1 MALSG
6 EMFVTIRCVMLWLG
20 FCGAA
25 FWNVSLG
32 QVLPN
37 TYNGLRTYIEN
48 HEMDS
53 LQLLSINRHLRTL
66 NQEHSDSLITHIFP
80 LLEKKYAE
88 RPPSQKARLYNL
100 LTATSYQLT
109 GNMAVSNRFVELQI
123 LNYRKAGYRFRE
135 LWAFT
140 HKMFILAEMDSTELA
155 LAAAL
160 QLQRKLDSNLVSPA
174 EYADLSRQLCVFLH
188 SIGEVESG
196 LDACHKS
203 IKHSRKHGFKNGN
216 SILLETLALLT
227 ETSTGDMREV
237 IRIRREAM
245 QSAIEEPDSFNLRI
259 IYRNLAS
266 SYNDLNEPDSAA
278 KYFNLTFKLH
288 RTHPYFFGWLA
299 DQELY
304 AFFLIDQ
311 NQMDLAKKAI
321 DSLGYHISNNYN
333 RQRDYFILREYFAVA
348 SNDLAAYQKWSS
360 KLDSVNDL
368 IQDEEKL
375 GIREELK
382 IQYETEKKEAEN
394 QLLKSESRARQ
405 TQLIALLIL
414 VGLLAV
420 IVTLIIQRKKRDQA
434 LHRKDQRLKELEL
447 ERERKEKA
455 AMVQRNDEL
464 KKDLGQRIKQVVE
477 QQVINAELMEMVE
490 ELRTTNESPLVRKK
504 AAQMKAHLIKS
515 IQGQIFENIYT
526 KMLELYP
533 HLLKYL
539 SEELGSDKE
548 AELISTAM
556 YFLGYESNVIAKVL
570 NRSEK
575 AIRNMR
581 HRVRQKLG
589 MENKD
594 DFTAFLHRIN
604 EDLTRQ

>member
-1 MALSG
+1 MAQSR
-6 EMFVTIRCVMLWLG
+6 EIYVTIRLVMLLLCFSG
-20 FCGAA
+20 TATLAHGQELPGTYRGIYTYISSHSID
-25 FWNVSLG
+25 SLE
-32 QVLPN
+32 
-37 TYNGLRTYIEN
+37 LRT
-48 HEMDS
+48 
-53 LQLLSINRHLRTL
+53 LGRHLRTL
-66 NQEHSDSLITHIFP
+66 NQAYSDSLLSHIFP
-80 LLEKKYAE
+80 ALEEKYQHRTAA
-88 RPPSQKARLYNL
+88 QKAILYNT
-100 LTATSYQLT
+100 LTATAYQLT
-109 GNMAVSNRFVELQI
+109 GDLHVTMRFAEEQI
-123 LNYRKAGYRFRE
+123 LNYRKSGNRFRE

-140 HKMFILAEMDSTELA
+140 HKMFILADMDSIELA
-155 LAAAL
+155 LSAAL
-160 QLQRKLDSNLVSPA
+160 ELQRKLDSNLVAPD
-174 EYADLSRQLCVFLH
+174 EYADLSRQLCVFYH
-188 SIGEVESG
+188 SIGEVENG
-196 LDACHKS
+196 LDACRES
-203 IKHSRKHGFKNGN
+203 IAHSRKHGFKHGN
-216 SILLETLALLT
+216 SVLLETLALLT
-227 ETSTGDMREV
+227 ENAEGDVTEI

-259 IYRNLAS
+259 IYRNLAN
-266 SYNDLNEPDSAA
+266 SYNRINEPDSAA
-278 KYFNLTFKLH
+278 KYFNLTFQLH
-288 RTHPYFFGWLA
+288 RIHPYFFGWLA
-299 DQELY
+299 DQQLY
-304 AFFLIDQ
+304 ASFLIDQ
-311 NQMDLAKKAI
+311 GQMDQAKKAI
-321 DSLGYHISNNYN
+321 DSLGYHINENYG
-333 RQRDYFILREYFAVA
+333 RQRDYYALQEYFAVA
-348 SNDLAAYQKWSS
+348 SNDVTTYQKWSS
-360 KLDSVNDL
+360 KLDSINDL

-375 GIREELK
+375 EAREELK

-394 QLLKSESRARQ
+394 KLLKAKSHSRLIQ
-405 TQLIALLIL
+405 VIALLAL
-414 VGLLAV
+414 VLFLITLVLLV
-420 IVTLIIQRKKRDQA
+420 VQRRKRDKQ
-434 LHRKDQRLKELEL
+434 LHTQEQRLKELEL
-447 ERERKEKA
+447 ENERQEKIRIT
-455 AMVQRNDEL
+455 QRNDEL

-533 HLLKYL
+533 QLLKYL
-539 SEELGSDKE
+539 SEELGPDKE